1 MPERPQVVCLT
12 PVKNEA
18 RFLPAFLA
26 AAATWA
32 DGIVVVDNGSTDG
45 SRELAAEHPKVVLV
59 PDDATEYHQGR
70 RFRLLFAAARA
81 AFPGPRVL
89 VKLDA
94 DEALTAGATATAG
107 WAAVLAAPPGTGIRM
122 RWLNLLPDGST
133 WVDPAIRPFG
143 LVDDGSE
150 PDTSRHP
157 REKIHDGAAPPL
169 VLDDVAVV
177 HLQHLDPANMRSKQ
191 RWYQAWNRVQSPARR
206 PRDVYREFH
215 WMDALDPA
223 QVVATDPAWL
233 AGYEAAGITLT
244 PVAPVPE
251 PTWQDV
257 EVVRLMAEHGTAPFR
272 RTDLFD
278 HDWRGA
284 AAVAG
289 CPAPVDPR
297 RALDRSI
304 LRVLART
311 QGRRR
316 RGVQRVFERAIAV
329 AGW

>member
-1 MPERPQVVCLT
+1 
-12 PVKNEA
+12 
-18 RFLPAFLA
+18 
-26 AAATWA
+26 
-32 DGIVVVDNGSTDG
+32 
-45 SRELAAEHPKVVLV
+45 
-59 PDDATEYHQGR
+59 
-70 RFRLLFAAARA
+70 
-81 AFPGPRVL
+81 
-89 VKLDA
+89 
-94 DEALTAGATATAG
+94 
-107 WAAVLAAPPGTGIRM
+107 M

-143 LVDDGSE
+143 LVDDGSD

-157 REKIHDGAAPPL
+157 REKMHDGAAPPL

-177 HLQHLDPANMRSKQ
+177 HLQHLDPANMKSKQ

-206 PRDVYREFH
+206 PRDVYREYH

-233 AGYEAAGITLT
+233 AGYEAAGIALT
-244 PVAPVPE
+244 PVAPLPE

-278 HDWRGA
+278 HDWRPA
-284 AAVAG
+284 AAAAG

-297 RALDRSI
+297 HALDRSI

-311 QGRRR
+311 QGRRPQ
-316 RGVQRVFERAIAV
+316 GVQRVFERAIAL